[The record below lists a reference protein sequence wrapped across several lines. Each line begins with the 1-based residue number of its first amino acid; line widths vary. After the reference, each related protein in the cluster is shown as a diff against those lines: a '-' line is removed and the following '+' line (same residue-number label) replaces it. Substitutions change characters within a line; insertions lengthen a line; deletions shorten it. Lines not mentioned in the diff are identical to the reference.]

1 MNKNIIIGFTTLLV
15 VALMGYTA
23 SQGHAFQG
31 GEAAKIIENVAS
43 KQTATQEVKN
53 EPLTQKND
61 RDIESEKLKALKD
74 KAGNVAL
81 FKVSDNYKRKCASC
95 HGIDGKGAVG
105 LPIYGQEASVIYSKM
120 MEYKEGKRQNPIMR
134 SAIMHLNDADFKELS
149 QEVSEFKAR
158 EAALN

>member
-1 MNKNIIIGFTTLLV
+1 MNKNIIIGATTLLV

-23 SQGHAFQG
+23 SQGRAYQG
-31 GEAAKIIENVAS
+31 GEAAKIIENVTS
-43 KQTATQEVKN
+43 KQGTAQETKN
-53 EPLTQKND
+53 APVAQKND
-61 RDIESEKLKALKD
+61 RDIEEEKLKALKD

-105 LPIYGQEASVIYSKM
+105 LPIFGQEASVIYSKM

>member
-1 MNKNIIIGFTTLLV
+1 MNKNIIIGVTTLLV

-23 SQGHAFQG
+23 SQGRAFQG

-43 KQTATQEVKN
+43 KQTATQENNNV
-53 EPLTQKND
+53 PAQKSD
-61 RDIESEKLKALKD
+61 RDIEAEKLKALKD

-105 LPIYGQEASVIYSKM
+105 LPIFGQEASVIYSKM
-120 MEYKEGKRQNPIMR
+120 IEYKEGKRQNPIMR
-134 SAIMHLNDADFKELS
+134 SAIMHLNEADFKELS

>member
-1 MNKNIIIGFTTLLV
+1 MNKNIIVGATTLLV
-15 VALMGYTA
+15 IILMGYTA
-23 SQGHAFQG
+23 SQGRAYQG

-43 KQTATQEVKN
+43 KQRTVQETKN
-53 EPLTQKND
+53 APIAQKSD
-61 RDIESEKLKALKD
+61 RDIEAEKLKALKD

-105 LPIYGQEASVIYSKM
+105 LPIYGQEASAIYSKL

-134 SAIMHLNDADFKELS
+134 SAIMHLNEADFKELS
-149 QEVSEFKAR
+149 QEVSEFKVR